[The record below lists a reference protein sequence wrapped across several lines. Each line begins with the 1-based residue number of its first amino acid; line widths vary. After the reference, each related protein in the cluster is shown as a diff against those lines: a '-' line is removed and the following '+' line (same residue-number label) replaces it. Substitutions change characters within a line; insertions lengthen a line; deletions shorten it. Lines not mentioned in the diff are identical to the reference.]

1 MGEDARQPIRA
12 LGRAAILFVAGW
24 LPFFLAFT
32 QVIRIQPAFEDP
44 TRSVEFLPGWTA
56 YAGSASAYGVNWLL
70 LLSLSGVGALLGWGL
85 WLECVGSRHLVVW
98 PALRWYVLAG
108 PLSAWALLAVWGAM
122 HEFRHGDDLWAVAL
136 FLHTPTLLVSYAIV
150 GSGLRSVRSVV
161 VCGIVLLALWAMTAA
176 VQLHFD
182 RPGEIDPSDWIGF
195 GGSMSLG
202 LAVALRVAIW
212 GLAEP
217 PRVLARAS

>member
-1 MGEDARQPIRA
+1 MGDDARQPIRA
-12 LGRAAILFVAGW
+12 VGRAAILFVAGW

-32 QVIRIQPAFEDP
+32 QVIRLQLAFEDP

-56 YAGSASAYGVNWLL
+56 YVGSASVYGLNWLL

-98 PALRWYVLAG
+98 PALRWHVLAG

-122 HEFRHGDDLWAVAL
+122 QDLGHRDGLWAVAL

-150 GSGLRSVRSVV
+150 GSGLRSIRSVV
-161 VCGIVLLALWAMTAA
+161 VCGMVLLALWAVTAA

-182 RPGEIDPSDWIGF
+182 RPGQIDPGDWIGL

-212 GLAEP
+212 GWAEP